1 MVGRCGWEVYGVR
14 CGWEVWSGGVWSE
27 VWLRGVV
34 GRCGWEV
41 FGVCEEG
48 VVHWYLHLLRVLESQ
63 LRREE
68 DKRYG
73 AEELCKALEEQKLQ
87 AERSLAVLNLE
98 HKELLR
104 QAGEREGQ
112 VSGRG
117 W

>member
-1 MVGRCGWEVYGVR
+1 MVGTWEVYGVR
-14 CGWEVWSGGVWSE
+14 CGWDLGGVWSE
-27 VWLRGVV
+27 VWLRL

-41 FGVCEEG
+41 SGVCEEG